1 MPSDKKLR
9 KNFVKNFY
17 LSKKRRE
24 CELKIWN
31 IHWDGTKQ
39 DVDKL
44 TPLKGIKDKRPRREQ
59 HKVNNSRQIQS
70 EQCES

>member
-31 IHWDGTKQ
+31 IHWDETGCRQADSVKRN
-39 DVDKL
+39 
-44 TPLKGIKDKRPRREQ
+44 KG
-59 HKVNNSRQIQS
+59 
-70 EQCES
+70 